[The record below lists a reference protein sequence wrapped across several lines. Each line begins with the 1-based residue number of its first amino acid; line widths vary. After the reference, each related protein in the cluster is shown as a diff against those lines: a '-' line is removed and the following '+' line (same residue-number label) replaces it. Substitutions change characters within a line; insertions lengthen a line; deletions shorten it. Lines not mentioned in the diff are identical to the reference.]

1 MGIFN
6 RLFGKKKDSKKN
18 LTIKKPK
25 SKPTENYKIVLI
37 EIKFRGGNV
46 SKSEFKRF
54 INKTVFET
62 FMSINSHHFNTPT
75 NNHYQYLSKGG
86 CIKLSYSNSS
96 PDRTPP
102 FTIGISI
109 YNNDTQDW
117 VGFGP
122 RNYITGN
129 FRVNS
134 TDKKLFTEIE
144 KIKSLHS
151 RVSKINPDIHNKK
164 IEEDKKR
171 LEQEERKKLEKEK
184 QNFDTKKNK
193 ILQDLDKDGNG
204 IIDIIE
210 GDDFMSLFRKHQSI
224 IKEFD
229 KQYIN
234 YLVKISNYLKIKKN
248 NIQNIFSEISK
259 TNNQSKLIENVGLLK
274 NQIHTY
280 EVILFHSLN
289 LITSIVEDDLIT
301 VNEIYEEFD
310 KLKIFKSDHEKE
322 VSQQLSEIG
331 DGLNNLMYSINS
343 MERNIVSGLNNLSYV
358 TQDGFSDL
366 NNSLTRELESIGS
379 SIETNNLLTGIQT
392 YQMYKINKN
401 TKSLN

>member
-1 MGIFN
+1 MDYNNQRKQILYKCLNEFEFIKLKTDDVLLTTNIWGFNPIFN
-6 RLFGKKKDSKKN
+6 RYDD
-18 LTIKKPK
+18 
-25 SKPTENYKIVLI
+25 E
-37 EIKFRGGNV
+37 
-46 SKSEFKRF
+46 SKSLSFYDEG
-54 INKTVFET
+54 ILT
-62 FMSINSHHFNTPT
+62 NSHW
-75 NNHYQYLSKGG
+75 YLSKNKSIVIQLTGG
-86 CIKLSYSNSS
+86 NKEPNIFLFRKEIKKSFFLNKSRLIFEMYSISKLKHNSS
-96 PDRTPP
+96 KIFETNLNLDELEDNFIR
-102 FTIGISI
+102 FCSRIDNMI
-109 YNNDTQDW
+109 DK
-117 VGFGP
+117 GF
-122 RNYITGN
+122 
-129 FRVNS
+129 S
-134 TDKKLFTEIE
+134 DKRQE
-144 KIKSLHS
+144 KIQKLKENKMKESL
-151 RVSKINPDIHNKK
+151 
-164 IEEDKKR
+164 E
-171 LEQEERKKLEKEK
+171 LKET
-184 QNFDTKKNK
+184 QSN
-193 ILQDLDKDGNG
+193 ILNEFDKDNNG

>member
-1 MGIFN
+1 MKYNERRKIIILDKIKDFNFRKLKTDENLFKKEIFHIN
-6 RLFGKKKDSKKN
+6 PILNDSRT
-18 LTIKKPK
+18 L
-25 SKPTENYKIVLI
+25 
-37 EIKFRGGNV
+37 
-46 SKSEFKRF
+46 
-54 INKTVFET
+54 
-62 FMSINSHHFNTPT
+62 
-75 NNHYQYLSKGG
+75 
-86 CIKLSYSNSS
+86 LSYSENELSDWYISKNESLVLRLQNGNKS
-96 PDRTPP
+96 PYLFCFEEREVIKKSFFIPQKIIRSFYEMFSLDSLK
-102 FTIGISI
+102 FSKKEISTSFP
-109 YNNDTQDW
+109 NLTKNELD
-117 VGFGP
+117 
-122 RNYITGN
+122 YIDYLCT
-129 FRVNS
+129 V
-134 TDKKLFTEIE
+134 DKIVDE
-144 KIKSLHS
+144 SM
-151 RVSKINPDIHNKK
+151 KK
-164 IEEDKKR
+164 EQKEYSNRISQKKEELEDKKI
-171 LEQEERKKLEKEK
+171 
-184 QNFDTKKNK
+184 N
-193 ILQDLDKDGNG
+193 ILNDLDKDGNG

-234 YLVKISNYLKIKKN
+234 YLVKISSYLKIKKN

-259 TNNQSKLIENVGLLK
+259 INNQSKLIENVGLLK

-280 EVILFHSLN
+280 EVVLFHSLN
-289 LITSIVEDDLIT
+289 MITSIVEDDLIT

-322 VSQQLSEIG
+322 VSQKLSDIG
-331 DGLNNLMYSINS
+331 DGLINLMYSINS
-343 MERNIVSGLNNLSYV
+343 MERNIVSGLNNLSYI